1 MQAISII
8 GFSNSGK
15 TTLISRLSECLEAR
29 GLKVAIAK
37 HTHHELDKPDTD
49 TALLMGPK
57 RTIVGL
63 SNTKDG
69 KGEAMIHWGHPCF
82 LRDLVPLLD
91 ADILLVE
98 GGKTIGWLPRI
109 LCLRTTPELLTALPE
124 GCKALRP
131 ELALAT
137 YGDNKLPGLPSFTA
151 EDLDALV
158 DLILG
163 SIYGGISGYFGGTL
177 DIIMMRLLE
186 IINGIPYLII
196 VILLMMI
203 LRPGM
208 MTIIIAYSLVGWIP
222 MARLVRGQVVALK
235 QQEYI
240 AAAAPPAAH
249 PALRGDRP
257 RDALHPERHLFGGL
271 PQLHRPGYSAADV
284 LVGLAGA
291 ARH

>member
-1 MQAISII
+1 MQAISIT

-37 HTHHELDKPDTD
+37 HTHHVLDKPDTD

-158 DLILG
+158 DLVLEKGFLLPALDCGACGEADCTAMTQRIVAGEKTPGDCVAARG
-163 SIYGGISGYFGGTL
+163 SIEVTVNGQSVGLNPFTAQMLSGGIK
-177 DIIMMRLLE
+177 
-186 IINGIPYLII
+186 
-196 VILLMMI
+196 
-203 LRPGM
+203 GM
-208 MTIIIAYSLVGWIP
+208 LG
-222 MARLVRGQVVALK
+222 ALK
-235 QQEYI
+235 GMV
-240 AAAAPPAAH
+240 P
-249 PALRGDRP
+249 
-257 RDALHPERHLFGGL
+257 GGEVII
-271 PQLHRPGYSAADV
+271 RMKG
-284 LVGLAGA
+284 
-291 ARH
+291 

>member
-91 ADILLVE
+91 ADILLVDDV
-98 GGKTIGWLPRI
+98 L
-109 LCLRTTPELLTALPE
+109 TTGATLLS
-124 GCKALRP
+124 C
-131 ELALAT
+131 
-137 YGDNKLPGLPSFTA
+137 A
-151 EDLDALV
+151 E
-158 DLILG
+158 
-163 SIYGGISGYFGGTL
+163 T
-177 DIIMMRLLE
+177 
-186 IINGIPYLII
+186 
-196 VILLMMI
+196 I
-203 LRPGM
+203 LR
-208 MTIIIAYSLVGWIP
+208 
-222 MARLVRGQVVALK
+222 
-235 QQEYI
+235 
-240 AAAAPPAAH
+240 AAPDCRLSVAVLAVPQ
-249 PALRGDRP
+249 R
-257 RDALHPERHLFGGL
+257 EFGLDG
-271 PQLHRPGYSAADV
+271 
-284 LVGLAGA
+284 
-291 ARH
+291 

>member
-29 GLKVAIAK
+29 GLKFAIAK

-158 DLILG
+158 DLILEKG
-163 SIYGGISGYFGGTL
+163 FLLPALDCGACGEADCTAMTQRIVAGEKTPGDCVAARGNIEVTVNGQSVGLNPFTAQMLSGGIK
-177 DIIMMRLLE
+177 
-186 IINGIPYLII
+186 
-196 VILLMMI
+196 
-203 LRPGM
+203 GM
-208 MTIIIAYSLVGWIP
+208 LG
-222 MARLVRGQVVALK
+222 ALK
-235 QQEYI
+235 GMV
-240 AAAAPPAAH
+240 P
-249 PALRGDRP
+249 
-257 RDALHPERHLFGGL
+257 GG
-271 PQLHRPGYSAADV
+271 
-284 LVGLAGA
+284 
-291 ARH
+291 

>member
-158 DLILG
+158 DLVLEKGFLLPALDCGACGEADCTAMTQRIVAGEKTPGDCVAARG
-163 SIYGGISGYFGGTL
+163 SIEVTVNGQSVGLNPFTAQMLSGGIK
-177 DIIMMRLLE
+177 
-186 IINGIPYLII
+186 
-196 VILLMMI
+196 
-203 LRPGM
+203 GM
-208 MTIIIAYSLVGWIP
+208 LG
-222 MARLVRGQVVALK
+222 ALK
-235 QQEYI
+235 GMVPGGEVI
-240 AAAAPPAAH
+240 IRMKG
-249 PALRGDRP
+249 LGCRCGEGRKD
-257 RDALHPERHLFGGL
+257 LSSERSSPGPL
-271 PQLHRPGYSAADV
+271 PKGF
-284 LVGLAGA
+284 
-291 ARH
+291 

>member
-49 TALLMGPK
+49 TALLMSPN

-69 KGEAMIHWGHPCF
+69 GGEAMIHWGHPCF

-98 GGKTIGWLPRI
+98 GGKNIGWLPRI

-124 GCKALRP
+124 GCKALHP

-137 YGDNKLPGLPSFTA
+137 YGDNELPGLPSFTA
-151 EDLDALV
+151 EELDALV
-158 DLILG
+158 DLILEKMK
-163 SIYGGISGYFGGTL
+163 S
-177 DIIMMRLLE
+177 
-186 IINGIPYLII
+186 
-196 VILLMMI
+196 
-203 LRPGM
+203 
-208 MTIIIAYSLVGWIP
+208 
-222 MARLVRGQVVALK
+222 
-235 QQEYI
+235 
-240 AAAAPPAAH
+240 
-249 PALRGDRP
+249 
-257 RDALHPERHLFGGL
+257 
-271 PQLHRPGYSAADV
+271 
-284 LVGLAGA
+284 
-291 ARH
+291 